1 MAKKI
6 KFSLNEASIDNA
18 IKELEAYKRSVEEKT
33 ERLRIR
39 VAEIIANDAQ
49 AGFNSSGVD
58 DDLRE
63 GMRPAAVSVSYRDNG
78 DVTIVLAEGTDAVWV
93 EFGAGVHYNGP
104 VGQSPNPLGR
114 GLGLTIG
121 SYGKGHGARHVWGYK
136 ENGEL
141 VLTHG
146 TPATMPMYKAVQ
158 AVCNNIDEIAKE
170 VFRT

>member
-18 IKELEAYKRSVEEKT
+18 IKELEAYTRSVEEKT
-33 ERLRIR
+33 ERVRIR

-63 GMRPAAVSVSYRDNG
+63 GMRPAAVSVSYHDNG
-78 DVTIVLAEGTDAVWV
+78 GVTIVLAEGTDAVWV

-114 GLGLTIG
+114 
-121 SYGKGHGARHVWGYK
+121 
-136 ENGEL
+136 EL
-141 VLTHG
+141 
-146 TPATMPMYKAVQ
+146 
-158 AVCNNIDEIAKE
+158 
-170 VFRT
+170 